1 MNIHVGNLAR
11 EVTEAELRQAFEPF
25 GRVAAV
31 RIVTDRHNSVSRG
44 FGFVDMP
51 ERAEAEAAMEALNMK
66 EFAGR
71 TLDLSESNDLRS
83 SKRGGKPYGG
93 AGRNRPVSS
102 ARKRGSPGSKRQ
114 RF

>member
-44 FGFVDMP
+44 D
-51 ERAEAEAAMEALNMK
+51 
-66 EFAGR
+66 
-71 TLDLSESNDLRS
+71 
-83 SKRGGKPYGG
+83 
-93 AGRNRPVSS
+93 
-102 ARKRGSPGSKRQ
+102 RKSVV
-114 RF
+114 